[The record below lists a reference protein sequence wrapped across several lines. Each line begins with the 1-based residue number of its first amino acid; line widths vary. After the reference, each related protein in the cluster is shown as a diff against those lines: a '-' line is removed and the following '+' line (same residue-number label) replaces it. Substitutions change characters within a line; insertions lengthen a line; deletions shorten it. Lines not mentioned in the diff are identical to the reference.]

1 MPLWIGTFDADKDA
15 KGETITSKKD
25 AGGID
30 EVSNNM
36 MPDTLDFKLED
47 DQLKFSI
54 ESRSYP
60 LNAELKKTSDGPK
73 SKSELQN
80 TDSTRSFED
89 SVLEIPAATIKITG
103 HHVIDPGMTTIPSMS
118 SNLGSAKTSTSKT

>member
-1 MPLWIGTFDADKDA
+1 MPLWIGTFGADKDA
-15 KGETITSKKD
+15 KGETVTSKKD
-25 AGGID
+25 AGGME

-73 SKSELQN
+73 RKSELQN
-80 TDSTRSFED
+80 IDSTRSFED

-103 HHVIDPGMTTIPSMS
+103 HHVIAPGMTTIPSMS